1 VNENLRYTIVL
12 VVIIGRGV
20 FAAKQLE
27 AGEFV
32 CQYYGELVS
41 SKIGSERESTRPS
54 QTRRVSD
61 VVNRGREDVVATPQ
75 MRVSMCVV
83 F

>member
-41 SKIGSERESTRPS
+41 SKIGSERETLMATGFRFFFHH
-54 QTRRVSD
+54 
-61 VVNRGREDVVATPQ
+61 RGERL
-75 MRVSMCVV
+75 
-83 F
+83 